1 MRTGSIAVFCCI
13 AIKKQRKS
21 EKRTIMNEKDMNEEI
36 NGAADR
42 SASNPSRSENLQ
54 ESTAA
59 GISTRTMIILRMRHT
74 PISRSMKLLLHTSIT
89 ADMRRSSRFAD
100 TAENTRQSR
109 LRSIAAHMKPNPR
122 RSIRAD
128 MLPSRRRIFQ
138 TRTMIFM
145 MTLTFMMT
153 ITATSAT
160 MTAR

>member
-1 MRTGSIAVFCCI
+1 MLYAVFCCI

-21 EKRTIMNEKDMNEEI
+21 EKEDNNEREGYERGIESTELLTDLHL
-36 NGAADR
+36 
-42 SASNPSRSENLQ
+42 NPSRFRKLTRIDSSRNIHENDDNPAHEAHPYQ
-54 ESTAA
+54 PQHEATCW
-59 GISTRTMIILRMRHT
+59 
-74 PISRSMKLLLHTSIT
+74 HTSIT